1 VGRGLC
7 EGRVRDSPIRG
18 VGNRRGRDSEF
29 RDSRTISSPK
39 SSLAL
44 GLCEICR
51 LSKCLR
57 SSEYT
62 LIPDMKG
69 KILIADDD
77 PEILAALSAALNS
90 EGYDVI
96 TATNGREACRY
107 FAERQVDLA
116 ILDLKMP
123 VRDGWTAFERLT
135 TTNPLVP
142 IIIITARPDQ
152 YPLAVAAGVAAFME
166 KPLDLPLLMRAM
178 DELLIEP
185 VEQRLSRLAGR
196 RPIARYLSTD

>member
-1 VGRGLC
+1 
-7 EGRVRDSPIRG
+7 
-18 VGNRRGRDSEF
+18 
-29 RDSRTISSPK
+29 
-39 SSLAL
+39 
-44 GLCEICR
+44 
-51 LSKCLR
+51 
-57 SSEYT
+57 
-62 LIPDMKG
+62 MKG

-77 PEILAALSAALNS
+77 PEILAALSAALAS
-90 EGYDVI
+90 EGYQVI
-96 TATNGREACRY
+96 TATNGREACKY

-116 ILDLKMP
+116 VLDLKMP
-123 VRDGWTAFERLT
+123 VRDGWVAFERLT

-196 RPIARYLSTD
+196 RPIARYLSTDGPSKPSSGRR